1 MKRFALSLVLIL
13 AATTLAFAA
22 AKTDDSQASQASSV
36 AAGQNVQAKTSV
48 RSLDVKDGVKD
59 SAKDNAKEG
68 PKAGDIIIK
77 GKAGSV
83 PSVETSQNV
92 KPETSVGSVKPR
104 GQ

>member
-13 AATTLAFAA
+13 AATTLVFAA
-22 AKTDDSQASQASSV
+22 AKTDENQTSQASSV

-48 RSLDVKDGVKD
+48 RSLDVKDGAKD
-59 SAKDNAKEG
+59 SAKEGVKEG
-68 PKAGDIIIK
+68 PKTGDIIIK

-83 PSVETSQNV
+83 PSVETAQGV
-92 KPETSVGSVKPR
+92 KPETSAGSVKAR